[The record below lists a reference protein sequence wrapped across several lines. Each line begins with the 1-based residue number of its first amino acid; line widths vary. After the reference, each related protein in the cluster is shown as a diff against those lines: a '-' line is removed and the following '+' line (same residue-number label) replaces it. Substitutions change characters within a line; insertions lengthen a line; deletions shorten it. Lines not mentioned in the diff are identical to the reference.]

1 MNNTTHYK
9 KIKGVI
15 NIMTRS
21 TAPNAKLTLLALA
34 ISSFGIGSTEFIS
47 VGLLPL
53 ITNDFGI
60 SLSTAGLTVSIYA
73 LGVTIG
79 APLLTVL
86 TSRLDRK
93 KVLLLVMVLFIVGN
107 LWVAIAPTFSLL
119 LIGRIISALAHGVFM
134 SIASVIAADVV
145 APNKRASA
153 IAFMFTG
160 LTLATVTGVPLGT
173 FIGQVTDWRMSFIFI
188 VIIGLIGLIS
198 NALLVPSNL
207 TKSNP
212 ISARDIG
219 KVLGNIRMLLILFIT
234 AIGYGGVFVV
244 YTYVSPI
251 LEKHMGYSP
260 HAIVVILVV
269 YGICVAIGNTLG
281 GHFANNNPLRAIFVF
296 FIGLALALLGIN
308 FSFDSHI
315 IGLIMVLIMGLFMF
329 MNVPG
334 LQLYAVQLSEKY
346 VPTATAMA
354 SALNISAFNI
364 GIFLG
369 SYVGGLIVRYQS
381 LNHTPIY
388 GFLMVMVAASI
399 TLAWMIFENKQ
410 KDSSANEFSTL
421 SKT

>member
-1 MNNTTHYK
+1 MKDTK
-9 KIKGVI
+9 
-15 NIMTRS
+15 
-21 TAPNAKLTLLALA
+21 APNAKFTLLALA
-34 ISSFGIGSTEFIS
+34 ISAFGIGSTEFIS
-47 VGLLPL
+47 IGLLPL
-53 ITNDFGI
+53 ITKDFNI
-60 SLSTAGLTVSIYA
+60 TLSTAGLTVSIYA

-79 APLLTVL
+79 APLLTAL
-86 TSRLDRK
+86 TSRLSRK
-93 KVLLLVMVLFIVGN
+93 NVLLLVMVLFIIGN
-107 LWVAIAPTFSLL
+107 LLAALAPSFSLL
-119 LIGRIISALAHGVFM
+119 LTGRVISALAHGVFM

-188 VIIGLIGLIS
+188 VIIGIIGLIS
-198 NALLVPSNL
+198 NALLVPSHL
-207 TKSNP
+207 SKGNP
-212 ISARDIG
+212 ISILDIG

-234 AIGYGGVFVV
+234 AIGYGGAFVV

-251 LEKHMGYSP
+251 LEQYMGYSP
-260 HAIVVILVV
+260 KAIVVILVV

-281 GHFANNNPLRAIFVF
+281 GHFANNNPLRSIFII

-308 FSFDSHI
+308 FFLESSI
-315 IGLIMVLIMGLFMF
+315 TGLIMVFMMGLFMF

-346 VPTATAMA
+346 TPSAISMA

-369 SYVGGLIVRYQS
+369 SYIGGMIVNLQS
-381 LNHTPIY
+381 LAHTPIY
-388 GFLMVMVAASI
+388 GFVMVMIAAVTTFL
-399 TLAWMIFENKQ
+399 TLHFDRNKQ
-410 KDSSANEFSTL
+410 
-421 SKT
+421 

>member
-1 MNNTTHYK
+1 
-9 KIKGVI
+9 
-15 NIMTRS
+15 MTKS
-21 TAPNAKLTLLALA
+21 SGPNAKLTLLALA

-60 SLSTAGLTVSIYA
+60 SLSTASLTVSIYA

-86 TSRLDRK
+86 TSRIDRK
-93 KVLLLVMVLFIVGN
+93 KVLLLVMVLFIMGN
-107 LWVAIAPTFSLL
+107 LCAAMAPTFSIL

-134 SIASVIAADVV
+134 SIAAVIAADVV

-153 IAFMFTG
+153 IAVMFTG
-160 LTLATVTGVPLGT
+160 LTLATVTGVPIGT
-173 FIGQVTDWRMSFIFI
+173 FIGQVTDWRMSFVFI

-198 NALLVPSNL
+198 NALLVPRNL
-207 TKSNP
+207 SKSNP
-212 ISARDIG
+212 ISVRDIG

-234 AIGYGGVFVV
+234 AIGYGGTFVV

-260 HAIVVILVV
+260 QAIVIILVL
-269 YGICVAIGNTLG
+269 YGICVAIGNTVG
-281 GHFANNNPLRAIFVF
+281 GHIANNNPLRAILIC
-296 FIGLALALLGIN
+296 FIALALALLGIN
-308 FSFDSHI
+308 FSINSQV
-315 IGLIMVLIMGLFMF
+315 IGLIMVFIMGLFMF

-346 VPTATAMA
+346 VPSATAMA
-354 SALNISAFNI
+354 SALNISAFNV

-369 SYVGGLIVRYQS
+369 SYVGGLIVHYQS
-381 LNHTPIY
+381 LKHTPIY
-388 GFLMVMVAASI
+388 GFLMVMGAASF
-399 TLAWMIFENKQ
+399 TLAWLIFEIKQ
-410 KDSSANEFSTL
+410 KDNSATEFTAP
-421 SKT
+421 THN

>member
-1 MNNTTHYK
+1 MKKSTT
-9 KIKGVI
+9 
-15 NIMTRS
+15 
-21 TAPNAKLTLLALA
+21 PNAKLILLALA
-34 ISSFGIGSTEFIS
+34 ISAFGIGSTEFIS

-60 SLSTAGLTVSIYA
+60 SISTAGLTVSIYA

-93 KVLLLVMVLFIVGN
+93 KVLLLVMGIFIVGN
-107 LWVAIAPTFSLL
+107 LWAAIAPSFSLL

-145 APNKRASA
+145 APDKRASA

-188 VIIGLIGLIS
+188 VVIGVIGFIS
-198 NALLVPSNL
+198 NALLVPNNL
-207 TKSNP
+207 SKGNS
-212 ISARDIG
+212 ISLRDMG
-219 KVLGNIRMLLILFIT
+219 KVLSNFRMLLILLIT

-260 HAIVVILVV
+260 QAIVIILVV
-269 YGICVAIGNTLG
+269 YGIFVAIGNTLG
-281 GHFANNNPLRAIFVF
+281 GHFANSNPLRALFFI
-296 FIGLALALLGIN
+296 FIGLAFALLGIN
-308 FSFDSHI
+308 FSFDYHI
-315 IGLIMVLIMGLFMF
+315 IGLVMVFIMGLFMF
-329 MNVPG
+329 MSVPG

-346 VPTATAMA
+346 VPSATAMA
-354 SALNISAFNI
+354 SALNISAFNV
-364 GIFLG
+364 GIFIG

-381 LNHTPIY
+381 LEYTPLY
-388 GFLMVMVAASI
+388 GFLMVMVATI
-399 TLAWMIFENKQ
+399 TTLAWLIFENK
-410 KDSSANEFSTL
+410 KLAE
-421 SKT
+421 

>member
-1 MNNTTHYK
+1 MKDTK
-9 KIKGVI
+9 V
-15 NIMTRS
+15 
-21 TAPNAKLTLLALA
+21 PNAKLTLLALA
-34 ISSFGIGSTEFIS
+34 ISAFGIGSTEFIS

-53 ITNDFGI
+53 ITKDFDI
-60 SLSTAGLTVSIYA
+60 TLSTAGLTVSIYA

-79 APLLTVL
+79 APLLTAL
-86 TSRLDRK
+86 TSRLSRK
-93 KVLLLVMVLFIVGN
+93 NVLLLVMVLFIIGN
-107 LWVAIAPTFSLL
+107 LLAALAPSFSLL
-119 LIGRIISALAHGVFM
+119 LTGRVISALAHGVFM

-188 VIIGLIGLIS
+188 VIIGIIGLIS
-198 NALLVPSNL
+198 NALLVPSHL
-207 TKSNP
+207 SKGNP
-212 ISARDIG
+212 ISIRDIG
-219 KVLGNIRMLLILFIT
+219 KVLRNIRMLLILFIT
-234 AIGYGGVFVV
+234 AIGYGGAFVV

-251 LEKHMGYSP
+251 LEQYMGYSP
-260 HAIVVILVV
+260 KAIVVILVG

-281 GHFANNNPLRAIFVF
+281 GRFANNNPLRSIFII

-308 FSFDSHI
+308 FFLESSI
-315 IGLIMVLIMGLFMF
+315 VGLIMVFIMGLFMF

-346 VPTATAMA
+346 IPSAISMA

-369 SYVGGLIVRYQS
+369 SYIGGIIVRHQS
-381 LNHTPIY
+381 LAHTPIY
-388 GFLMVMVAASI
+388 GFGMVMIAAA
-399 TLAWMIFENKQ
+399 TTFLWFIFDRKKQ
-410 KDSSANEFSTL
+410 
-421 SKT
+421 

>member
-1 MNNTTHYK
+1 MKDTK
-9 KIKGVI
+9 V
-15 NIMTRS
+15 
-21 TAPNAKLTLLALA
+21 PNAKLTLLALA
-34 ISSFGIGSTEFIS
+34 ISAFGIGSTEFIS

-53 ITNDFGI
+53 ITEDFDI
-60 SLSTAGLTVSIYA
+60 TLSTAGLTVSIYA

-79 APLLTVL
+79 APLLTAL
-86 TSRLDRK
+86 TSRLSRK
-93 KVLLLVMVLFIVGN
+93 NVLLLVMVLFIIGN
-107 LWVAIAPTFSLL
+107 LLAAIAPSFSLL
-119 LIGRIISALAHGVFM
+119 LTGRVISALAHGVFM

-188 VIIGLIGLIS
+188 VVIGIIGLIS
-198 NALLVPSNL
+198 NALLVPSQL
-207 TKSNP
+207 SKGNP
-212 ISARDIG
+212 ISIRDIG

-234 AIGYGGVFVV
+234 AIGYGGAFVV

-251 LEKHMGYSP
+251 LEQYMGYSP
-260 HAIVVILVV
+260 KAIVVILVV

-281 GHFANNNPLRAIFVF
+281 GRFANNNPLRSIFII
-296 FIGLALALLGIN
+296 FIGLALALLGID
-308 FSFDSHI
+308 FFLESSI
-315 IGLIMVLIMGLFMF
+315 VGLIMVFMMGLFMF

-346 VPTATAMA
+346 IPSAISMA

-369 SYVGGLIVRYQS
+369 SYIGGIIVRHQTLAY
-381 LNHTPIY
+381 TPIY
-388 GFLMVMVAASI
+388 GFGMVMLAAAT
-399 TLAWMIFENKQ
+399 TLLWLIFDRNK
-410 KDSSANEFSTL
+410 K
-421 SKT
+421 

>member
-1 MNNTTHYK
+1 
-9 KIKGVI
+9 
-15 NIMTRS
+15 MTES
-21 TAPNAKLTLLALA
+21 KAPNAKLTLLALA
-34 ISSFGIGSTEFIS
+34 ISAFGIGSTEFIS
-47 VGLLPL
+47 VGLLSL

-60 SLSTAGLTVSIYA
+60 PLSTSGLTVSIYA

-86 TSRLDRK
+86 TSRLNRK
-93 KVLLLVMVLFIVGN
+93 NVLLLVMVLFIVGN
-107 LWVAIAPTFSLL
+107 LLAALAPMFSIL

-153 IAFMFTG
+153 IALMFTG
-160 LTLATVTGVPLGT
+160 LTMATVTGVPLGT

-188 VIIGLIGLIS
+188 VVIGVIGLIS

-207 TKSNP
+207 SKSSP
-212 ISARDIG
+212 ISMRDIG
-219 KVLGNIRMLLILFIT
+219 KVLGNFRMLLILFIT

-251 LEKHMGYSP
+251 LEQYMGYSP
-260 HAIVVILVV
+260 HVIVVILVV

-281 GHFANNNPLRAIFVF
+281 GRFANNNPLRAIFF
-296 FIGLALALLGIN
+296 IFIGLALALLGIN
-308 FSFDSHI
+308 FSLESHI
-315 IGLIMVLIMGLFMF
+315 VGLIMVFIMGLFMF

-346 VPTATAMA
+346 VPSAITMA

-369 SYVGGLIVRYQS
+369 SYLGGLVVRHQS
-381 LNHTPIY
+381 LAHTPMY
-388 GFLMVMVAASI
+388 GFLMVMFTAGV
-399 TLAWMIFENKQ
+399 TLVWIIFEKKQ
-410 KDSSANEFSTL
+410 KASPITGFFAPFKS
-421 SKT
+421 

>member
-1 MNNTTHYK
+1 MKDTK
-9 KIKGVI
+9 V
-15 NIMTRS
+15 
-21 TAPNAKLTLLALA
+21 PNAKLTLLALA
-34 ISSFGIGSTEFIS
+34 ISAFGIGSTEFIS

-53 ITNDFGI
+53 ITKDFDI
-60 SLSTAGLTVSIYA
+60 TLSTAGLTVSIYA

-79 APLLTVL
+79 APLLTAL
-86 TSRLDRK
+86 TSRLSRK
-93 KVLLLVMVLFIVGN
+93 NVLLLVMVLFLIGN
-107 LWVAIAPTFSLL
+107 LLAALAPSFSLL
-119 LIGRIISALAHGVFM
+119 LSGRVISALAHGVFM

-188 VIIGLIGLIS
+188 VLIGIIGLIS
-198 NALLVPSNL
+198 NALLVPSQLSKGN
-207 TKSNP
+207 S
-212 ISARDIG
+212 ISIRDIG

-234 AIGYGGVFVV
+234 AIGYGGAFVV

-251 LEKHMGYSP
+251 LEQYMGYSP
-260 HAIVVILVV
+260 KTIVVILVV

-281 GHFANNNPLRAIFVF
+281 GCFANNNPLRSIFII
-296 FIGLALALLGIN
+296 FIGLALAVLGIG
-308 FSFDSHI
+308 FFLESSI
-315 IGLIMVLIMGLFMF
+315 IGLLMVFMMGLFMF

-346 VPTATAMA
+346 IPSAISMA

-369 SYVGGLIVRYQS
+369 SYIGGFIIRHQS
-381 LNHTPIY
+381 LAHTPIY
-388 GFLMVMVAASI
+388 GFSMVMIAAA
-399 TLAWMIFENKQ
+399 TTFLWLLFDRNK
-410 KDSSANEFSTL
+410 L
-421 SKT
+421 

>member
-1 MNNTTHYK
+1 MTTTK
-9 KIKGVI
+9 
-15 NIMTRS
+15 
-21 TAPNAKLTLLALA
+21 ALNAKLTLLALA
-34 ISSFGIGSTEFIS
+34 ISAFGIGSTEFIS

-53 ITNDFGI
+53 ITNDLDI

-79 APLLTVL
+79 APLLTAL
-86 TSRLDRK
+86 TSRISRK
-93 KVLLLVMVLFIVGN
+93 NVLLLVMVLFIVGN
-107 LWVAIAPTFSLL
+107 LLAALAPTFSIL

-134 SIASVIAADVV
+134 SIASVIAAEVV
-145 APNKRASA
+145 EPNKRASA

-188 VIIGLIGLIS
+188 VLIGLIGLIS

-207 TKSNP
+207 SKGEPVSM
-212 ISARDIG
+212 RDIG
-219 KVLGNIRMLLILFIT
+219 KVLGNLRMLLIFFIT

-251 LEKHMGYSP
+251 LEQHLDYSS
-260 HAIVVILVV
+260 HAIVIILVV

-281 GHFANNNPLRAIFVF
+281 GHFANNNPLRAIFII
-296 FIGLALALLGIN
+296 FIGLALSLLGIN
-308 FSFDSHI
+308 FFLQSHI
-315 IGLIMVLIMGLFMF
+315 FGLIMVLIMGLFMF

-334 LQLYAVQLSEKY
+334 LQLYAVQLAEKH
-346 VPTATAMA
+346 VPSATTMA

-369 SYVGGLIVRYQS
+369 SYLGGLIIDHLS
-381 LNHTPIY
+381 LSQTPMY
-388 GFLMVMVAASI
+388 GFLMVLLAAFV
-399 TLAWMIFENKQ
+399 TLIWLLLDKNK
-410 KDSSANEFSTL
+410 K
-421 SKT
+421 